1 MWENCKLY
9 FPCPAG
15 ILVSDHRK
23 EGTDMNTLE
32 SACRA
37 AARRLGQLDFAA
49 LWPGFRP
56 YSFALYGR
64 SDACMDGVCFPRPE
78 NFRGNTALLFRGRPT
93 AIWDM
98 ERGGLEDMDILA
110 AKLVHEMF
118 HAFQLEQEETRF
130 PDDLA
135 ALDYQPDAE
144 SLAWKWREN
153 QLLAQAACSEDQA
166 GARAL
171 LSQVMAIRSRREARM
186 GRIVQCEYLV
196 ETAEG
201 MAEYVELLALAA
213 LSPEK
218 YGRQLSAIRRE
229 LEQPSPLLLEPRRLA
244 YHTGSLLLLAARA
257 AGLPFRHQIGD
268 EARPVCRIVA
278 QALPASDPGTIPID
292 PVLASLPAQR
302 RREREHIL
310 TAFWARSPRYTE
322 GDFTITGYDPMNM
335 WKLDDRI
342 YGNHFWQLR
351 DKHTGHTITLTGE
364 TVLLSRDGREVAGY
378 WSGRGEAEDGAKDL

>member
-1 MWENCKLY
+1 
-9 FPCPAG
+9 
-15 ILVSDHRK
+15 
-23 EGTDMNTLE
+23 MNTME
-32 SACRA
+32 SVCRTV
-37 AARRLGQLDFAA
+37 ARRLEQLDFTA

-56 YSFALYGR
+56 CGFALYGR

-78 NFRGNTALLFRGRPT
+78 DFRGNTALLFRGRPT

-98 ERGGLEDMDILA
+98 ERAGLEDMDMLA

-118 HAFQLEQEETRF
+118 HAFQLEQGETRF
-130 PDDLA
+130 PDDLE

-153 QLLAQAACSEDQA
+153 QLLAQAVCSENQA
-166 GARAL
+166 ETRAL
-171 LSQVMAIRSRREARM
+171 LSQVMAIRGWREARM

-218 YGRQLSAIRRE
+218 YVRRLSAIRRE
-229 LEQPSPLLLEPRRLA
+229 LEDPSPLLLESRRLA
-244 YHTGSLLLLAARA
+244 YHTGSFLLLAARA
-257 AGLPFRHQIGD
+257 AGLPFHHQIGD

-278 QALPASDPGTIPID
+278 QALPAADPGTIPVD
-292 PVLASLPAQR
+292 PVLAPLPAQR
-302 RREREHIL
+302 REDRERIL
-310 TAFWARSPRYTE
+310 AAFWARSPRYTE

-335 WKLDDRI
+335 WKLDSRI

-351 DKHTGHTITLTGE
+351 DKRAGQTITLTGE
-364 TVLLSRDGREVAGY
+364 TVLLSRDGREIAGY
-378 WSGRGEAEDGAKDL
+378 WSGRGEAEDGTKDL